1 MVAPA
6 VRIAVGDHFQIPKGE
21 NSFAKLVEA
30 LRIMGFDQ
38 IYDTNFAADLTVME
52 ESAEFAARLE
62 KGEKLPLFTSCCPG
76 WVKYCEN
83 KYPEFAENISTCRPR
98 RECFPAVDQRILQ
111 RIR

>member
-1 MVAPA
+1 MCIRDRCAAVCPTAAISIRSNVSVVWDAIEDKNIRVVAQVAPA

-62 KGEKLPLFTSCCPG
+62 KGEKLPLFTSC
-76 WVKYCEN
+76 
-83 KYPEFAENISTCRPR
+83 
-98 RECFPAVDQRILQ
+98 
-111 RIR
+111 